1 MPSALLE
8 QCVHEKLKSL
18 PEETAGQVG
27 YSSANLWKN
36 VPQTGIS
43 ECLILS
49 CSFVTEWIFFLEVAV
64 LLPLLNTY
72 ILQSQLCNF
81 PS

>member
-1 MPSALLE
+1 MPSTLLE

-43 ECLILS
+43 KCHILS
-49 CSFVTEWIFFLEVAV
+49 CSFVTKWIFFEVAV
-64 LLPLLNTY
+64 LLPLLNSC
-72 ILQSQLCNF
+72 ILQSELCSF
-81 PS
+81 PP